1 MRRFAGIRRTMVF
14 VLILVFLGCA
24 HIRADEEQKMLT
36 LGSALTKLSAAVES
50 TVRYKNPPAEIG
62 NAELLILATQHDP
75 KLLEPFVGYI
85 VKVLRED
92 KHAIVLI
99 CTGDSKRALLEDAG
113 CSPKLDK
120 HLWKEYPPK
129 ECRFTLKVREVC
141 QD

>member
-14 VLILVFLGCA
+14 VLIVVFLGCA

-75 KLLEPFVGYI
+75 KLLEPFGDYT

-92 KHAIVLI
+92 QHAIVLI
-99 CTGDSKRALLEDAG
+99 CTGDSKRALLEVAG
-113 CSPKLDK
+113 CTPRLDK
-120 HLWKEYPPK
+120 HLWKEYPAK
-129 ECRFTLKVREVC
+129 ECRFTLTVREVC
-141 QD
+141 KY